1 MRDTGSFATSCA
13 ETCLPKNPPAPVIRT
28 TLGGVVSGLGSR
40 MATDLGSGSAVSPSQ
55 SIASKARLSSIF
67 LAISS
72 SVSYYVGLN
81 ERRGKKL

>member
-1 MRDTGSFATSCA
+1 
-13 ETCLPKNPPAPVIRT
+13 
-28 TLGGVVSGLGSR
+28 